1 MILDEFTNIGRIVDF
16 EKKLATTRSRG
27 INIFMIFQ
35 NIAQL
40 KNRYDNDVWQEILG
54 NADTKILRYNNKAVN
69 SRNIVAFDIVMEYLD
84 RNVKVKKAKH
94 PVNVTMQTNECT
106 YDIIAIKEKEID
118 ALYENI
124 DKISKSDKVIII
136 IETKNYIEKHINTQ
150 RPCCICTYPPVEI
163 MDRIN

>member
-1 MILDEFTNIGRIVDF
+1 MRVNEKLKQISKLLWDF
-16 EKKLATTRSRG
+16 ESLREEHILKICNCSESDINYLISKKV
-27 INIFMIFQ
+27 II
-35 NIAQL
+35 
-40 KNRYDNDVWQEILG
+40 KDK
-54 NADTKILRYNNKAVN
+54 DTKILRYNNKAVN

-84 RNVKVKKAKH
+84 RNVKVKKSKH

-136 IETKNYIEKHINTQ
+136 IEAKNYIGKNINTQ
-150 RPCCICTYPPVEI
+150 RPCCICTYPPLEI
-163 MDRIN
+163 VDIIS